1 MRYGWLRVGLLVGG
15 LAGGGR
21 ATAENNTAADVA
33 RAADAINALGLDLLK
48 KATGDGNAVISPYSI
63 QSALAMTYAGAAG
76 DTKTEMAR
84 VLHFPDDEAAMH
96 RSFAA
101 LRRSLGQIETR
112 TAEIAKRSKKT
123 GGLPEP
129 VTLRVA
135 NRLYGQTGYQFR
147 AAFLELL
154 NNTYRASFEPVDFRN
169 NAAAAVESINAWV
182 NRQTAERVR
191 DLIPPGGL
199 RPDTRLALVNAVY
212 FKASWQHKFVVRET
226 MPRFFRV
233 PGSKPAAVPTMETV
247 SDFGYTEYD
256 DLAAVTLPYIGGQI
270 QLLII
275 LPAVGKDLARVEAR
289 LSAELLATLAH
300 AKAREVILFLPKLES
315 DSPAMSLGP
324 ALQGLG
330 LRHAF
335 DQPPGSANFD
345 RMTLRHPDNNLALSE
360 VLHKT
365 FLVLD
370 EGGTEAASAT
380 AGVAV
385 AAAHVSNPK
394 PRPIE
399 VRVDRPFL
407 FAIQHR
413 QSGACLFLG
422 RVTDPR

>member
-15 LAGGGR
+15 LAGGGGAAAEET
-21 ATAENNTAADVA
+21 ATAAVA
-33 RAADAINALGLDLLK
+33 PATRAINALGLDLLR

-84 VLHFPDDEAAMH
+84 VLHFPDDETGLH

-101 LRRSLGQIETR
+101 LQRSLGQIETR

-123 GGLPEP
+123 GGLSEP

-135 NRLYGQTGYQFR
+135 SRLYGQTGYQFR
-147 AAFLELL
+147 AAFLALL
-154 NNTYRASFEPVDFRN
+154 NNTYRASFEPMDFRN
-169 NAAAAVESINAWV
+169 NAAAAIESINAWIA
-182 NRQTAERVR
+182 RQTAGRIP
-191 DLIPPGGL
+191 DLIRAGGL

-212 FKASWQHKFVVRET
+212 FKASWQHRFTVRET
-226 MPRFFRV
+226 IPRFFRV
-233 PGSKPAAVPTMETV
+233 SGSKPAAVPTMETV
-247 SDFGYTEYD
+247 SDFGYAEHD
-256 DLAAVTLPYIGGQI
+256 DFTAVTLPYIGGQI
-270 QLLII
+270 QLLIV
-275 LPAVGKDLARVEAR
+275 LPAIGKDLARVEAQ

-300 AKAREVILFLPKLES
+300 AKAREVILFLPKLKS

-324 ALQGLG
+324 ALQSLG
-330 LRHAF
+330 LRQAF

-345 RMTLRHPDNNLALSE
+345 RIAPRHPDDNLALSA

-370 EGGTEAASAT
+370 EGGAEAASAS

-385 AAAHVSNPK
+385 AAAHVSDPK